1 MWSFNETLFQVYFFF
16 AGIWPIVAKFSLAGL
31 AALCCFAFAWFSPV
45 FKKTALWVG
54 LAIVVYLTAYTIGV
68 KDGSTRIQAQWDAAV
83 EQALK
88 LGQKARSDAEHYD
101 SGTTPNELRND
112 PYNRDNRSPAG

>member
-16 AGIWPIVAKFSLAGL
+16 AGIWPIVLSYGMYGIAVVACL
-31 AALCCFAFAWFSPV
+31 AFAWFSPI

-54 LAIVVYLTAYTIGV
+54 LAIVVALTFYSFGV
-68 KDGSTRIQAQWDAAV
+68 KDGSARIKAQWDAAV

-101 SGTTPNELRND
+101 SGTTPDELRND
-112 PYNRDNRSPAG
+112 PYNRDNRGPAG